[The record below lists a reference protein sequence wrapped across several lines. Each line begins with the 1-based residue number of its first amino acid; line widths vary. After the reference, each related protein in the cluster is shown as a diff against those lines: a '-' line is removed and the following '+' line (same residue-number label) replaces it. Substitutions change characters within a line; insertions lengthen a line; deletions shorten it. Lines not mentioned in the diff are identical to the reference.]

1 MNSPVEEIVSVT
13 EQLKEVQRA
22 LDLFKEKQ
30 QKRESASDAAVEF
43 VEKASLVLDRAEKK
57 EILLTE
63 DQKRRIRNN
72 LVKIRSS
79 LVRNHENG

>member
-1 MNSPVEEIVSVT
+1 MSSPVEEIVSVT

-30 QKRESASDAAVEF
+30 QKRESASDAAIEF
-43 VEKASLVLDRAEKK
+43 VEKASLVLDRAERK
-57 EILLTE
+57 EILLTD

-72 LVKIRSS
+72 LLKIRSS
-79 LVRNHENG
+79 LVRNMEG

>member
-30 QKRESASDAAVEF
+30 LKRESASDAAIEF
-43 VEKASLVLDRAEKK
+43 VEKASLVLDRAERK
-57 EILLTE
+57 EILLTD

-72 LVKIRSS
+72 LLKIRSS
-79 LVRNHENG
+79 LVRNMEG

>member
-13 EQLKEVQRA
+13 EQLKEVQKA

-43 VEKASLVLDRAEKK
+43 VEKASLVLDRAERK
-57 EILLTE
+57 EIRLTE

-72 LVKIRSS
+72 LLKIRSS
-79 LVRNHENG
+79 LVKNQEN

>member
-13 EQLKEVQRA
+13 EQLKEVQRS

-30 QKRESASDAAVEF
+30 LKRESASDAAVEF
-43 VEKASLVLDRAEKK
+43 VEKASLVLDRAERK
-57 EILLTE
+57 EIHLTD

-72 LVKIRSS
+72 LLKIRSS
-79 LVRNHENG
+79 LVRNMEG

>member
-1 MNSPVEEIVSVT
+1 MSSPVEEIVSVT
-13 EQLKEVQRA
+13 EQLKEVQKA

-30 QKRESASDAAVEF
+30 QKRESASDAAIEF

-57 EILLTE
+57 EILLTD

-72 LVKIRSS
+72 LLKIRSS
-79 LVRNHENG
+79 LVRNQ

>member
-1 MNSPVEEIVSVT
+1 MSSPVEEIVSVA
-13 EQLKEVQRA
+13 EQLKEVQRS

-30 QKRESASDAAVEF
+30 QKRESASDAAIEF
-43 VEKASLVLDRAEKK
+43 VEKASLVLGRAERK

-72 LVKIRSS
+72 LLKIRSS
-79 LVRNHENG
+79 LVRNMEG

>member
-1 MNSPVEEIVSVT
+1 MNSPVEEIVSVS

-30 QKRESASDAAVEF
+30 QKRESASDAAIEF

-79 LVRNHENG
+79 LVRNMEG

>member
-1 MNSPVEEIVSVT
+1 MSSPVEEIVSVT
-13 EQLKEVQRA
+13 EQLKEVQKA

-43 VEKASLVLDRAEKK
+43 VEKASLVLDRAERK
-57 EILLTE
+57 EIHLTD

-72 LVKIRSS
+72 LLKIRSS
-79 LVRNHENG
+79 LVKNQEQN

>member
-13 EQLKEVQRA
+13 EQLKGVQKA

-30 QKRESASDAAVEF
+30 QKRESASDAAIEF
-43 VEKASLVLDRAEKK
+43 VEKASLVLDRAERK

-72 LVKIRSS
+72 LLKIRSS
-79 LVRNHENG
+79 LVRNMEG

>member
-1 MNSPVEEIVSVT
+1 MSSPVEEIVSVS

-30 QKRESASDAAVEF
+30 LKRESASDAAIEF
-43 VEKASLVLDRAEKK
+43 VEKASLVLDRAERK
-57 EILLTE
+57 EILLTD

-72 LVKIRSS
+72 LLKIRSS
-79 LVRNHENG
+79 LVRNMEG

>member
-1 MNSPVEEIVSVT
+1 MNSPVEEIVSVS

-30 QKRESASDAAVEF
+30 QKRESASDAAIEF

-57 EILLTE
+57 EILLTD

-72 LVKIRSS
+72 LLKIRSS
-79 LVRNHENG
+79 LVRNMEG